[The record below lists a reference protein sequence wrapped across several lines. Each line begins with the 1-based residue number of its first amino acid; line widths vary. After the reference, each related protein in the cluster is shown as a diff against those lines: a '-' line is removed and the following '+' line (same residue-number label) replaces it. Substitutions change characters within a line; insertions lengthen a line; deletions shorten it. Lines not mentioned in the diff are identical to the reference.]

1 MKYITQIDD
10 SVGLGATTIADM
22 QTSGATY
29 GVGISTNLVVG
40 IITASSI
47 KIGGGG
53 GGLEIP
59 RLTTV
64 QRNALG
70 SVTVGTLIFND
81 TSGKLNVY
89 GAGGWEAITTTPA

>member
-10 SVGLGATTIADM
+10 SVGLGATTISSM
-22 QTSGATY
+22 QSSGATY

-47 KIGGGG
+47 QIGGGG
-53 GGLEIP
+53 GGLAIP
-59 RLTTV
+59 VLTTT

-70 SVTVGTLIFND
+70 SVTSGTLIYNSS
-81 TSGKLNVY
+81 TNKLNFY
-89 GAGGWEAITTTPA
+89 AASGWEVVTSS